1 MNLYVYNMDR
11 CQGVKIW
18 FNLKLSEVSLK
29 SKFRKRMNPLRQILK
44 AVRGLYESFTYAKWN
59 VCMNM
64 NYEFSAK
71 PKGF

>member
-1 MNLYVYNMDR
+1 
-11 CQGVKIW
+11 
-18 FNLKLSEVSLK
+18 
-29 SKFRKRMNPLRQILK
+29 MNPLRQILK